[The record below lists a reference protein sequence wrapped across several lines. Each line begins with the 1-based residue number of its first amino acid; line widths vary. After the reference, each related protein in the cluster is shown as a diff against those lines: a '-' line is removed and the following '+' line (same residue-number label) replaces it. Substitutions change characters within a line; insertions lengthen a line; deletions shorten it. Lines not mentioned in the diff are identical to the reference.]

1 MAKNIKKIRQNNPVV
16 ARMDGGIDWETF
28 FAQEDAKNG
37 SSEDSGNSE
46 PAAFAWIDKITDTV
60 TDLWNTIGGPIFG
73 IVQPTVPDGG
83 VAPGQIVK
91 TDTKS
96 TVKYLVIGLILIVAI
111 VLIMRY
117 VKK

>member
-16 ARMDGGIDWETF
+16 ARMDGGIDWKEF
-28 FAQEDAKNG
+28 YAQEDAKNG

-60 TDLWNTIGGPIFG
+60 MDLWDGIGGPIFG
-73 IVQPTVPDGG
+73 IINPKEPDGG

-96 TVKYLVIGLILIVAI
+96 TVKYLIIGLILIVAI